1 MADDGLSRLTEEE
14 KLALV
19 ALVRRA
25 IDADRY
31 PLSPRISELR
41 GILAKLEG
49 GPKQAPAPAA
59 AATLCAT
66 TGQGKAAESAGLAAD
81 AAVDFGLSKPQC
93 LAHIRRASV
102 RARGYRRWRYA
113 TIGQALK
120 GELGRGDIFDMR

>member
-49 GPKQAPAPAA
+49 GPKPAPAPLPPLRHYA
-59 AATLCAT
+59 
-66 TGQGKAAESAGLAAD
+66 
-81 AAVDFGLSKPQC
+81 PP
-93 LAHIRRASV
+93 RARAKQR
-102 RARGYRRWRYA
+102 RARG
-113 TIGQALK
+113 
-120 GELGRGDIFDMR
+120 